1 MDIFRS
7 LKEWVS
13 SAEEAEKNTKSQV
26 QKEPMA
32 RGLDEGEPQVTKK
45 SIHHAPKRRRDVQK
59 EDSISGSDPIMEM
72 GNRKTGV
79 LTSVSDD
86 GAFGFLQTSFGTVF
100 LHKND
105 LQQNEQF
112 INDEKYSFQLG
123 EGNGGKLK
131 AFKASIVKSD
141 INPQENDESMHG
153 EAIEGQKR
161 IDTVKHV
168 NSEKLFAIL
177 EGDAGTV
184 MLHKNDTVDKKL
196 PAVGA
201 QYVYTLTIRDNGR
214 LKALDASLHRP
225 ARLEDQEH
233 EVEAIN
239 DLYDWAWIPLR
250 SIGSVSTAIA
260 QLADMALDEDWRY
273 KDQYD
278 LDVDKYGVLR
288 SYIRFTFTRLSHE
301 GKITEGED
309 YAVFNTGLVDRLYKP
324 IYAFFEKNSDQHRQ
338 PWKWKSFCVAGQ
350 GHDGKLLNRVFSSL
364 PLSARYFENIDDIYF
379 DSDAPFSEDID
390 HIVLDGIRRNR
401 YPHDFLNEYAGGF
414 SFEEYQADADAYL
427 SSLAK
432 RINDDDALFRKLYNR
447 LEAAIKLAQAR
458 ARWNYRAVVPQYYPK
473 HNKMS
478 FLLPIALLEDTK
490 IDAALVVQAERVDGE
505 LKYQG
510 YTIFPLSFAYRNAR
524 LVAKPISD
532 WLNPESILDS

>member
-13 SAEEAEKNTKSQV
+13 SPEEAEKNTKSQV
-26 QKEPMA
+26 QKEPTA

-45 SIHHAPKRRRDVQK
+45 STHHAPKRRRDVQK
-59 EDSISGSDPIMEM
+59 EDSISGSDPKVEM
-72 GNRKTGV
+72 GNRKTGI

-141 INPQENDESMHG
+141 INHQENDESMHG
-153 EAIEGQKR
+153 EAKEGQKR

-201 QYVYTLTIRDNGR
+201 QYSYTLTIRDNGR
-214 LKALDASLHRP
+214 FKALDASLHRP

-414 SFEEYQADADAYL
+414 SFEEYQVDADAYL
-427 SSLAK
+427 SNLAK
-432 RINDDDALFRKLYNR
+432 RINEDDALFRKLYNR

-532 WLNPESILDS
+532 WLNPESILGS